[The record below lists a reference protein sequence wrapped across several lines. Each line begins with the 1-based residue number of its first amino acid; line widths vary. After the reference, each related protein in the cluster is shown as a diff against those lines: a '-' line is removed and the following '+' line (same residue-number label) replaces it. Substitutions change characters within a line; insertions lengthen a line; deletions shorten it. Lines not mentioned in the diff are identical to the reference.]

1 MLSFTNQEMQVKTT
15 GRDHLT
21 PVRMAMIRKMKVT
34 RVGED
39 AEKRK
44 PSYTTCGNANLDSHY
59 EKQYGGPSIN

>member
-21 PVRMAMIRKMKVT
+21 PIRMAMIRKMKVT

>member
-44 PSYTTCGNANLDSHY
+44 PSYTTCGNAKLDSHY